1 MIDFHCHII
10 PGLDDGPRSWAESLD
25 MARIAQSDG
34 ISAVVCTPHVKR
46 RYATPTLREISER
59 AQELQRRLGDAGIDV
74 ELYVAAEVAIERNIA
89 ELIERGE
96 IPTIGRST
104 QEALTPAASAPGG
117 LVPGASV
124 QAISAQEG
132 PARATSVRATSA
144 PAAFVPATSGPAAS
158 ARYVLLELPWARIP
172 PYTETVISELLS
184 IHVTPVIAHL
194 ERYHQIIIDPGRAR
208 DFVEMGALAQ
218 VNAGS
223 LTGMFGHDVS
233 IAANIL
239 VSHRM
244 AHVIGSDAH
253 SSGRR
258 SPRLREA
265 RQIIEDMLG
274 TEYASQLTSQNARAI
289 VSGRVLKPQQPQEYE
304 GPRPASWKRGLL
316 GRAAFY
322 ITRQLRGLK

>member
-25 MARIAQSDG
+25 MARIARSDG
-34 ISAVVCTPHVKR
+34 IAAIVCTPHIKR
-46 RYATPTLREISER
+46 GYATPTWHAISER
-59 AQELQRRLGDAGIDV
+59 VQEFRSRLYDAGLDV
-74 ELYVAAEVAIERNIA
+74 QLHVAAEVAIERNIA
-89 ELIERGE
+89 DLIDRGE
-96 IPTIGRST
+96 IPTIGQT
-104 QEALTPAASAPGG
+104 AP
-117 LVPGASV
+117 
-124 QAISAQEG
+124 E
-132 PARATSVRATSA
+132 
-144 PAAFVPATSGPAAS
+144 AS
-158 ARYVLLELPWARIP
+158 ARYVLLELPWASIP
-172 PYTETVISELLS
+172 RYTEAVISELLS
-184 IHVTPVIAHL
+184 MHVTPIIAHL

-244 AHVIGSDAH
+244 AHVLGSDAH
-253 SSGRR
+253 SSRRR

-274 TEYASQLTSQNARAI
+274 TEYASQLTSQNAVEI
-289 VSGRVLKPQQPQEYE
+289 LSGRVLEPQQPREYE
-304 GPRPASWKRGLL
+304 GPRPASWRRGLL